1 MKRQTIDQFIL
12 PCGFDKVPPIE
23 ATLVLLTDFLC
34 FSHDF
39 YGTHFIIWADEG
51 IWSSRVLKLVP

>member
-1 MKRQTIDQFIL
+1 
-12 PCGFDKVPPIE
+12 
-23 ATLVLLTDFLC
+23 LTDFLC